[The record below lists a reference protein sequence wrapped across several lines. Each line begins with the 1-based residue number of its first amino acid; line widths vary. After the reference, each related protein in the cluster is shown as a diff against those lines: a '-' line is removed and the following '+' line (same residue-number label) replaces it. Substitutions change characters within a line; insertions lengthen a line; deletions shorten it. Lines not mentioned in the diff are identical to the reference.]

1 MAVIIPLLA
10 LASLATCQPH
20 GYQYQLPK
28 EYNSY
33 SQQDTSYSHM
43 EPFRRFLRKY
53 ISQESHPYRYMSH
66 PMANVPVS
74 NIGFVD
80 PKPTQYHQ
88 KKDWDQYRVGE
99 AFLKERFFSPDLSN
113 YHHDMDRDQYML
125 GEVFFKD
132 HDEYHEEE
140 YDEEQLPYT
149 VLQTTENYEK
159 RLYPSARYVCNI
171 TSVDTA
177 GDLLAGLEKMN
188 PFEVMMSR
196 RYQKTPRSQQFME
209 LFRYISGVNQN
220 QEEIE
225 MTRPVVVFHNVTKES
240 TIGNYEDQTMCFY
253 LPQKY
258 QEHQHGDTAPAPR
271 HAAAHIPAPL
281 NDRVFIWTHP
291 PMEVFVRRFG
301 GFALTH
307 DTWEQQKEI
316 LEEDILGQK
325 YNPAEYFTVQY
336 DNPWKL
342 TNKRNEVWIQSHQQA
357 QTLPAQIGQARRQAI
372 SQGKGVHSKSKSKSK
387 WGQNKSGKPAGRS

>member
-10 LASLATCQPH
+10 LASLATCQPY
-20 GYQYQLPK
+20 GYQGVPWFPRIPK

-33 SQQDTSYSHM
+33 SQQDTSYSYM
-43 EPFRRFLRKY
+43 EPFRRILRKY
-53 ISQESHPYRYMSH
+53 ISQESHPYPYRYMSH

-74 NIGFVD
+74 NIGSVD
-80 PKPTQYHQ
+80 PKPSQYHQ
-88 KKDWDQYRVGE
+88 KKDWDH
-99 AFLKERFFSPDLSN
+99 LDI
-113 YHHDMDRDQYML
+113 DRDQYML

-132 HDEYHEEE
+132 HDKYHEEE

-149 VLQTTENYEK
+149 VLQKTENYEK
-159 RLYPSARYVCNI
+159 RLYPSAHYVCNI

-258 QEHQHGDTAPAPR
+258 QEHRHGDSEPAPR
-271 HAAAHIPAPL
+271 HAAAKIPDPM
-281 NDRVFIWTHP
+281 NDRVFIWTRP
-291 PMEVFVRRFG
+291 TMEVFVRRFG

-307 DTWEQQKEI
+307 DTWEQQREI

-325 YNPAEYFTVQY
+325 YNPAEYFTVVY

-342 TNKRNEVWIQSHQQA
+342 TKKRNEVWIQSPQQV
-357 QTLPAQIGQARRQAI
+357 QTLPAGIGQARRQAI
-372 SQGKGVHSKSKSKSK
+372 SQRKGVQSKSKPKPKSK
-387 WGQNKSGKPAGRS
+387 RGQKNAGKPAGRS